1 MKKIAIAA
9 LALAAATGIAL
20 AEVTS
25 ANTVGFTTKTVT
37 ADTFYLCGIQF
48 EEVGNGTGAIKL
60 NDLVT
65 MSGIEACGFDDMNTD
80 AAQIQVLNA
89 SGSGYNRYYYISDA
103 YDANENEVEGWS
115 DGNGDLAENAINIGK
130 GFWFKAPAAAVSGTA
145 TLTLNG
151 QVNGNESGSVSFTAN
166 TFALAANPFPVATDL
181 NNVTVSGIV
190 ASTFDNMNSDAAQIQ
205 VLNASGS
212 GYNRYYYISDA
223 YDANENEVEGWSD
236 GNGDLAEGGV
246 IPVGA
251 GFWLKSPTAGTISF
265 SL

>member
-25 ANTVGFTTKTVT
+25 ANTVGYTTKTVN

-48 EEVGNGTGAIKL
+48 EEVGNGTGAISL

-65 MSGIEACGFDDMNTD
+65 MSGIEAVGFDDMYTD
-80 AAQIQVLNA
+80 AAQIQVRNGNSYDL
-89 SGSGYNRYYYISDA
+89 YYYISDA
-103 YDANENEVEGWS
+103 YDAEGDEVTGWA
-115 DGNGDLAENAINIGK
+115 DANGDLAEDGINIGK
-130 GFWFKAPAAAVSGTA
+130 GFWFKAPAASINGTASLTLKGQVSGAA
-145 TLTLNG
+145 T
-151 QVNGNESGSVSFTAN
+151 GSVSFSAN

-181 NNVTVSGIV
+181 ATITATGIQP
-190 ASTFDNMNSDAAQIQ
+190 STYDNMEKNAAQIQ
-205 VLNASGS
+205 VRNAANT
-212 GYNRYYYISDA
+212 GYVAYYYISDA
-223 YDANENEVEGWSD
+223 YDSGGDEVTGWAD
-236 GNGDLAEGGV
+236 ANGDLAEGDA

-251 GFWLKSPTAGTISF
+251 GIWVKSPTAGTITF